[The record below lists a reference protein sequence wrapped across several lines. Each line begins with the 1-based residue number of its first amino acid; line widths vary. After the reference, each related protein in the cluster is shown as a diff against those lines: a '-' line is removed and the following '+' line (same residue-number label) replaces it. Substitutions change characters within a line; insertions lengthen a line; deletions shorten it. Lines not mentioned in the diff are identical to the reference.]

1 MNSEELYNFIEEL
14 YEFYNIECHFRIIKL
29 IFLKD
34 NKIDYIARFVSDSDF
49 DINNKIFTLNKAI
62 IEVNELKMKKRN
74 IDYKIVILH
83 EFCHFYQL
91 VNYMHFPKRTHDQ
104 IFFNI
109 GNKYNPNFENIE
121 RSALR
126 LYSNEEY
133 RDYNSKLLNKL
144 FKNKEYL
151 NISSYLYHYDLN
163 PIDLA
168 QYKDKL
174 KKIRYNV
181 KKSIK

>member
-74 IDYKIVILH
+74 ID
-83 EFCHFYQL
+83 
-91 VNYMHFPKRTHDQ
+91 
-104 IFFNI
+104 
-109 GNKYNPNFENIE
+109 
-121 RSALR
+121 
-126 LYSNEEY
+126 
-133 RDYNSKLLNKL
+133 
-144 FKNKEYL
+144 
-151 NISSYLYHYDLN
+151 
-163 PIDLA
+163 
-168 QYKDKL
+168 
-174 KKIRYNV
+174 
-181 KKSIK
+181 